1 MIILTV
7 RVKHALDVAIERSHD
22 ADAREPRKARQ
33 LLANHKRKPSV
44 LVIE

>member
-22 ADAREPRKARQ
+22 ADAREPTESATASGKSQ
-33 LLANHKRKPSV
+33 TKTV
-44 LVIE
+44 CIGY